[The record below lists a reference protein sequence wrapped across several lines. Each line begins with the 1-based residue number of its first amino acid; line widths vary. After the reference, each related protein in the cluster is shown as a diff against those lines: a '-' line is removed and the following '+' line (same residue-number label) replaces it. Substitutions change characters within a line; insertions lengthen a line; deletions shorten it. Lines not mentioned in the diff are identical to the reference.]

1 MSPILSLSVMVILI
15 SLSSTYRGKLCPSS
29 VAIHTI
35 TKKKVL
41 RFDCRN
47 RSYHDSSSSTLYTT
61 SQHICFELFITLPDH
76 LEDKYLFTLKM
87 SSFLL
92 NCLKVNTS
100 KGFERDWSNSC
111 VLRSLSLGDDLPEKR
126 RLRKNILLFSV
137 CSISHVYRKITNSFY
152 ALTCS
157 IIFCCLRHTVTELNS
172 SSPGFSYQYWG
183 EENESY

>member
-1 MSPILSLSVMVILI
+1 MVILI

-29 VAIHTI
+29 VTIHTI

-47 RSYHDSSSSTLYTT
+47 RSCHDSSSSTLYAT

-100 KGFERDWSNSC
+100 KGFLRGLSSSC
-111 VLRSLSLGDDLPEKR
+111 VLWSLSLGDDLPAKKKVEKKIYFCLLLVR
-126 RLRKNILLFSV
+126 FLMFIERLKILSKHLLA
-137 CSISHVYRKITNSFY
+137 
-152 ALTCS
+152 ALY
-157 IIFCCLRHTVTELNS
+157 FVV
-172 SSPGFSYQYWG
+172 
-183 EENESY
+183 

>member
-29 VAIHTI
+29 VTIHTI

-47 RSYHDSSSSTLYTT
+47 RSCHDSSSSTLYET

-100 KGFERDWSNSC
+100 KGFERDLSSSC

-126 RLRKNILLFSV
+126 RLRKKIYFCFLSVRFLMFIERLQILSKHLLA
-137 CSISHVYRKITNSFY
+137 
-152 ALTCS
+152 ALY
-157 IIFCCLRHTVTELNS
+157 FVV
-172 SSPGFSYQYWG
+172 
-183 EENESY
+183 

>member
-29 VAIHTI
+29 VTIHTI

-47 RSYHDSSSSTLYTT
+47 RSCHDSSSSTLYAT

-76 LEDKYLFTLKM
+76 LEDKYF
-87 SSFLL
+87 SFLL

-100 KGFERDWSNSC
+100 KGFERDLSSSC

-126 RLRKNILLFSV
+126 RLRKKIYFCFLSVRFLMFIERLQILSKHLLA
-137 CSISHVYRKITNSFY
+137 
-152 ALTCS
+152 ALY
-157 IIFCCLRHTVTELNS
+157 FVV
-172 SSPGFSYQYWG
+172 
-183 EENESY
+183 

>member
-1 MSPILSLSVMVILI
+1 MFIFSWHCSWWKLGALNLSAVILI

-29 VAIHTI
+29 VTIHTI

-47 RSYHDSSSSTLYTT
+47 RSYHDSSSSTLYAT
-61 SQHICFELFITLPDH
+61 SQHICFELFLTLTDH

-100 KGFERDWSNSC
+100 KGFERDLSSSC

-137 CSISHVYRKITNSFY
+137 CSISHVYRKITNSF
-152 ALTCS
+152 
-157 IIFCCLRHTVTELNS
+157 
-172 SSPGFSYQYWG
+172 
-183 EENESY
+183 